1 MQNPISNLLGCDVA
15 NDEQG
20 MQFALQ
26 LAQQAYAANEV
37 PVGAVVVYQGKVV
50 GQGFNQPISTHD
62 PSAHAEMVAIR
73 QAAQSLGN
81 YRLTGCILYVTLEP
95 CTMCTG
101 LLIHSRIQ
109 RLVYGATEPKAGAIA
124 SAIQLP
130 QQPFYNHVLQIEQGV
145 LEQECSTVLSDF
157 FAMRR
162 EQKKSQKRQEKS
174 L

>member
-1 MQNPISNLLGCDVA
+1 MQPVNLFGHEVA

-20 MQFALQ
+20 MQLALQ
-26 LAQQAYAANEV
+26 LAKQAYAHNEV
-37 PVGAVVVYQGKVV
+37 PVGTIVVHQGKVI

-73 QAAQSLGN
+73 QAAQTLSN
-81 YRLTGCILYVTLEP
+81 YRLIGCTLYVTLEP

-101 LLIHSRIQ
+101 LLIHSRIE
-109 RLVYGATEPKAGAIA
+109 RLVYGATEPKAGAVC

-130 QQPFYNHVLQIEQGV
+130 QQSFYNHILQIEQGI
-145 LEQECSTVLSDF
+145 LAAECSQLLSDF

-162 EQKKSQKRQEKS
+162 EQKKQQKLNSKS
-174 L
+174 P